1 MQPLTIHKRGP
12 ISQSIHWGGS
22 SARKPKPLGLGYFV
36 TPSSVPQGT
45 KISSTEHT
53 SRTSKMRLL
62 IGDDVGQA
70 KGVCTV
76 FHAPTQIA
84 DTLTMTVVE
93 TRRGIDTTLPS
104 SDRATTASF
113 FPPSRTRAIQHAILV
128 SFQSR
133 DNLVLTVATSPNDS
147 QN

>member
-1 MQPLTIHKRGP
+1 
-12 ISQSIHWGGS
+12 
-22 SARKPKPLGLGYFV
+22 
-36 TPSSVPQGT
+36 
-45 KISSTEHT
+45 
-53 SRTSKMRLL
+53 MRLL

-70 KGVCTV
+70 KGVYASPV
-76 FHAPTQIA
+76 FHAMPT
-84 DTLTMTVVE
+84 DTLAMTVVE

-128 SFQSR
+128 SFRSR
-133 DNLVLTVATSPNDS
+133 DNLVLAVATSPNGS